1 MTWVEKYRPK
11 IFSEIRGQNEAIEK
25 VKKFLRDFNLSKLTK
40 TASRKA
46 LILHGPP
53 GNGKTTLAYAIA
65 KETKSEVFELNA
77 SDLRNSQHLQEILKP
92 AMEQKSLI
100 KQNKIILIDEVDGI
114 STTDRGGLNE
124 LLSLIDN
131 SAYPLIITANSI
143 WGKEFSALR
152 KKAELVQLKEID
164 YQTIKSV
171 LFEILKKEN
180 LFLSQSIVTNI
191 SVKAKGD
198 IRAAINDL
206 QAVSKLGEEEISE
219 LDERNK
225 EVDIFNVMKMIFKGK
240 PTNEMLEIFDSVSM
254 PIDEIMLWI
263 EENISKEYRQEELAR
278 AYELLS
284 KADIF
289 KRRIYKQQYWRF
301 LVYENIFLSYGIATS
316 KKAQKVG
323 FTSYKKPTRILKI
336 WMNNQRTEKKSS
348 IAEKYSKYVHVGKK
362 RAMNEFPII
371 KQIIKSNSAIQ
382 RELKLTEGEVNYLIN
397 DALKED

>member
-278 AYELLS
+278 AYE
-284 KADIF
+284 
-289 KRRIYKQQYWRF
+289 
-301 LVYENIFLSYGIATS
+301 
-316 KKAQKVG
+316 
-323 FTSYKKPTRILKI
+323 
-336 WMNNQRTEKKSS
+336 
-348 IAEKYSKYVHVGKK
+348 
-362 RAMNEFPII
+362 
-371 KQIIKSNSAIQ
+371 
-382 RELKLTEGEVNYLIN
+382 
-397 DALKED
+397 